1 MRNFRQGSHR
11 PFTRGSKFDDRGSI
25 FRLRTTK
32 TRTANFE
39 WGVFFRGSRFEVR
52 GSKFEVRSARSEVRT
67 SSMGVE
73 IMRVKPWKRDI
84 VESEDWVA
92 MDRLPRHIA
101 IIMDGN
107 GRWAQKRALPR
118 SMGHR
123 AGVEALRQ
131 IVKTC
136 SKLKIQ
142 VLTVY
147 AFSTENWRRPK
158 DEVGVLMT
166 LLTEYLRKELL
177 ELQQNNVIIRTMG
190 KINDL
195 PLEAQHELAHAMEST
210 RENTGL
216 ILNLALN
223 YGGRAEIIDTVKS
236 LSKEVLSGK
245 LRIEEID
252 EQRFGESLYTRGLPD
267 PDMLIRTSGEI
278 RLSNFLLWQ
287 LAYTEIVVVEE
298 LWPDF
303 GQKALIEA
311 IKAYQKRDRRFGGI
325 HTN

>member
-1 MRNFRQGSHR
+1 MWFKS
-11 PFTRGSKFDDRGSI
+11 SKKN
-25 FRLRTTK
+25 K
-32 TRTANFE
+32 TE
-39 WGVFFRGSRFEVR
+39 L
-52 GSKFEVRSARSEVRT
+52 
-67 SSMGVE
+67 VE
-73 IMRVKPWKRDI
+73 Q
-84 VESEDWVA
+84 VA

-123 AGVEALRQ
+123 AGVETLRK

-147 AFSTENWRRPK
+147 AFSTENWNRPK

-166 LLTEYLRKELL
+166 LLAEYLRKELQ
-177 ELQQNNVIIRTMG
+177 ELHQNNVIIRAMG
-190 KINDL
+190 KISDL
-195 PLEAQHELAHAMEST
+195 PLEAQHELTHSMQST
-210 RENTGL
+210 RHNTGL

-223 YGGRAEIIDTVKS
+223 YGGRSEIIEAVKN
-236 LSKEVLSGK
+236 LSKDVLSGK
-245 LRIEEID
+245 QRIEEID
-252 EQRFGESLYTRGLPD
+252 EQRFSKALYTGGLPD
-267 PDMLIRTSGEI
+267 PDLLIRTSGEM

-303 GQKALIEA
+303 DEKALLEA
-311 IKAYQKRDRRFGGI
+311 IKSYQKRDRRFGGI